1 MYRLTN
7 TIRDYAWGSTGAIS
21 GLLGTDPSGKPE
33 AEMWLGAHPSA
44 PSLASD
50 GQPGGADTGLDRLI
64 AADPQGLLGPEVAAA
79 YGRLPFLMK
88 LLAAGKPLSIQ
99 VHPSADQAAAGY
111 AAENAAG
118 LAADDPQRNYRD
130 GSHKPEMIYALTNFA
145 ALSGFRSPA
154 ETAGLFGTLG
164 AALEAE
170 AAETCARIVSLLSN
184 PDEAE
189 ALRSTCEYLLGGSP
203 ELGRLGAAALRAIE
217 ANPALAE
224 HPSLAELPRINEHY
238 PDDIG
243 VLVSLLLNLVVLEP
257 GQAIYLGAGNVHA
270 YLRGLGVEVMANS
283 DNVLRG
289 GLTPKHIDVPELLRV
304 SSFEALGVPHL
315 EATETMYGQQ
325 VFTPPFAEFQL
336 QHIELDAVANAA
348 DMGGGDVPV
357 DANGP
362 VIVLCIEGEVLID
375 TPRGDELLRRGDSLF
390 IGANEAPAIARRSA
404 NAAGRAF
411 AVTPQPLPQVPR

>member
-7 TIRDYAWGSTGAIS
+7 TIRDYAWGSTGAIA
-21 GLLGTDPSGKPE
+21 GLLGTTPSGKPE

-44 PSLASD
+44 PSRASD
-50 GQPGGADTGLDRLI
+50 GLEGGEDIGLDRLI
-64 AADPQGLLGPEVAAA
+64 AADPQGLLGPEVAET

-88 LLAAGKPLSIQ
+88 VLAAGKPLSIQ
-99 VHPSADQAAAGY
+99 VHPSAEQAAAGY

-118 LAADDPQRNYRD
+118 LAADAPHRNYRD
-130 GSHKPEMIYALTNFA
+130 GSHKPEMIYALTDFA

-154 ETAGLFGTLG
+154 ATAGLFGTLRP
-164 AALEAE
+164 ALDAD
-170 AAETCARIVSLLSN
+170 AAETCGKIISLLSN

-189 ALRSTCEYLLGGSP
+189 ALRSTCEYLLGGTP
-203 ELGRLGAAALRAIE
+203 EPVRLVAATLAAIE
-217 ANPALAE
+217 ADPALAE
-224 HPSLAELPRINEHY
+224 HPALAELPRINEHY
-238 PDDIG
+238 PNDIG

-304 SSFEALGVPHL
+304 SRFEVLGVPHL
-315 EATETMYGQQ
+315 EPVQTMYGQQ

-336 QHIELDAVANAA
+336 QHIELPAVSDSA

-357 DANGP
+357 AANGP
-362 VIVLCIEGEVLID
+362 VIVLCVEGEVLID

-390 IGANEAPAIARRSA
+390 IGANEAPAMARCSA
-404 NAAGRAF
+404 NTAGRAF
-411 AVTPQPLPQVPR
+411 AVTPQPLQ